1 MLLNVLAELIVGPQF
16 RSAGPVL
23 LLISSALTGA
33 CPIPRYDQG
42 MNARITISVPE
53 QVAMKAQRAVDSGY
67 ADSVSGYFTDLAE
80 REPDWVEARAAID
93 ELISD
98 AGGLSDEDR
107 RWAASVLD
115 GPPTSGALP
124 PAAAAS

>member
-1 MLLNVLAELIVGPQF
+1 
-16 RSAGPVL
+16 
-23 LLISSALTGA
+23 
-33 CPIPRYDQG
+33 

-53 QVAMKAQRAVDSGY
+53 QVVVKAQRAVDSGY

-98 AGGLSDEDR
+98 SGGLSDEDR
-107 RWAASVLD
+107 QWATSVLD
-115 GPPTSGALP
+115 GP
-124 PAAAAS
+124 AAS